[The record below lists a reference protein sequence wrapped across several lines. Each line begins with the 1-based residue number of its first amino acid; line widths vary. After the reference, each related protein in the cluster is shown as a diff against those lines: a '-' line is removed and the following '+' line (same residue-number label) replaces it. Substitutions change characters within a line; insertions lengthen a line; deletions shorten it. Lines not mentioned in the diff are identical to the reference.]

1 MGEMSKKTEFRFSFS
16 LPAEAMTRI
25 EMAELLD
32 SYIAQLQ
39 EAKEVLLSGESTSV
53 LVRLGKSKKKLIGPE
68 GRRKIAD
75 AQRARWVKVKKA
87 MGS

>member
-1 MGEMSKKTEFRFSFS
+1 MGEMSKKTEFRFAFS
-16 LPAEAMTRI
+16 LPAEAMTKT

-32 SYIAQLQ
+32 SYIVQLQ
-39 EAKEVLLSGESTSV
+39 EAKEMLLSGEGTSV
-53 LVRLGKSKKKLIGPE
+53 TVRLGKSKKKPIGRE

-87 MGS
+87 MGA

>member
-1 MGEMSKKTEFRFSFS
+1 MSKNTELRFAFS
-16 LPAEAMTRI
+16 LAADTMTRA

-39 EAKEVLLSGESTSV
+39 EAKEVLLSGESTSIV
-53 LVRLGKSKKKLIGPE
+53 VRLGKSKKNLIGRE

-75 AQRARWVKVKKA
+75 AQRARWAKVKKS
-87 MGS
+87 MEF

>member
-1 MGEMSKKTEFRFSFS
+1 MSKKTEFRFAIS
-16 LPAEAMTRI
+16 LPAEAMTRA

-39 EAKEVLLSGESTSV
+39 EAKEILLSGEGTSIM
-53 LVRLGKSKKKLIGPE
+53 VRLGKSRKRPIGQE
-68 GRRKIAD
+68 GRRRIAD
-75 AQRARWVKVKKA
+75 AQRARWAKVKKA

>member
-1 MGEMSKKTEFRFSFS
+1 MGKKTEFRFAFS
-16 LPAEAMTRI
+16 LPTEAVTRT

-39 EAKEVLLSGESTSV
+39 EAREILLSGEGTSV
-53 LVRLGKSKKKLIGPE
+53 MVRLGKSKKKPIGQE
-68 GRRKIAD
+68 GRRKIAE
-75 AQRARWVKVKKA
+75 AQRARWDKVKKA